1 MSYPPSYSN
10 SSFLPFCLLFVG
22 HYSFLLFTFSISKNP
37 FLSSMYISYFSIP
50 SSSLNLFNFLNS
62 FSCENV
68 VFLFYFNSI
77 YFLLNFFLL
86 LHFYTSP
93 YSFLFPLCSIE
104 LSLLLC
110 NISINY
116 TSFRQNN
123 ILINSFALTL
133 SLIRSLLIYRA
144 IISYPYFC
152 YYHYLPLC
160 LSSSFLLALTL

>member
-1 MSYPPSYSN
+1 MSKTPLFYIYKFTCPIPSYSN

-37 FLSSMYISYFSIP
+37 FLSSMYISYFSFATILLSSFAIPSFAFLLLSLITLPLFHSCIFFSIP

-86 LHFYTSP
+86 LHF
-93 YSFLFPLCSIE
+93 
-104 LSLLLC
+104 
-110 NISINY
+110 
-116 TSFRQNN
+116 
-123 ILINSFALTL
+123 
-133 SLIRSLLIYRA
+133 
-144 IISYPYFC
+144 
-152 YYHYLPLC
+152 
-160 LSSSFLLALTL
+160 